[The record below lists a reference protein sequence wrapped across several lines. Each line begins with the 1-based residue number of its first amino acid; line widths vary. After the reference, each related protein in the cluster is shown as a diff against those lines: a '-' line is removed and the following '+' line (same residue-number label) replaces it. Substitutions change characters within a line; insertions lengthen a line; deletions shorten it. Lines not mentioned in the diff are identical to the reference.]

1 MIIQIRSMDKKG
13 LLNKIGNIEE
23 EEILNKINKV
33 ISEHFDL

>member
-13 LLNKIGNIEE
+13 LLNKIGNIEGN
-23 EEILNKINKV
+23 EILHQINKA